1 MTFSAFCAQTDL
13 HITDG
18 LFTSWLLSQIE
29 PAKAQCF
36 VRYMAVTNMNVLG
49 EPLLVNKR
57 SHMAAYRRIA
67 CRS

>member
-1 MTFSAFCAQTDL
+1 MTCSAFCAQTDL

-29 PAKAQCF
+29 LAKPQCF